1 LAGEEPV
8 GVGAESRELAALESP
23 IVIEGEAGEGAAIG
37 DTTADGDAGAGA
49 EDLTMEGRTGHW
61 DVDARSVWWWSRGPM
76 SASNGGVSVVEEP
89 SVTEELRLVAIGMA
103 MNGN

>member
-1 LAGEEPV
+1 MSGLVMVRYCRPPARLRYSEGSATGISATLAGEEPV

-61 DVDARSVWWWSRGPM
+61 DVDARSV
-76 SASNGGVSVVEEP
+76 
-89 SVTEELRLVAIGMA
+89 
-103 MNGN
+103 